1 MNPLSRPVYLL
12 AATLA
17 VASAAYLPG
26 QARSQSPGAG
36 DVLRFDPALDRL
48 VPPGAK
54 VEKLAGNLQRAE
66 GPVWIRSGGYLLFSD
81 LNEIMKWAP
90 DSPVSILRS
99 RIFSG
104 TTPPG
109 VRVGTNGLTLDREGR
124 LVGVEPG
131 NRRVSRFDSGGQA
144 TVLADR
150 YMGKRLNSPNDLVI
164 KKSGEVYFTDPPYF
178 AGQPVPPTSPEFRQ
192 ELEFNGVYR
201 VTNAGK
207 LELLVRDLGFPNGL
221 AFSPDE
227 RKLYVADS
235 RPRKKWMVYDV
246 KGDGTLGTGKV
257 FIDMSVDTTEAVPDG
272 MKVDTLGNIYATG
285 PGGVLVI
292 SPEGKHLG
300 TIQIPEIAANSA
312 WGDPEGKTLYVTARS
327 GLYRIKLNVAGVRP

>member
-1 MNPLSRPVYLL
+1 MNPLCRPYYPII

-17 VASAAYLPG
+17 LASAAIAAQTLTLKT
-26 QARSQSPGAG
+26 G
-36 DVLRFDPALDRL
+36 DVLRLDPALDRL

-54 VEKLAGNLQRAE
+54 VEKMAGDLQRAE
-66 GPVWIRSGGYLLFSD
+66 GPVWIRGGGYLLFSD
-81 LNEIMKWAP
+81 LNEIKKWAP
-90 DSPVSILRS
+90 GSSVSILRS
-99 RIFSG
+99 RIFAG
-104 TTPPG
+104 TTPAG
-109 VRVGTNGLTLDREGR
+109 VRVGTNGLAVDREGR

-131 NRRVSRFDSGGQA
+131 NRRVSRLAASGETM

-164 KKSGEVYFTDPPYF
+164 KKSGDVYFTDPPYF

-221 AFSPDE
+221 AFSPSE
-227 RKLYVADS
+227 QKLYVADS

-246 KGDGTLGTGKV
+246 KGDGTLGPGNV
-257 FIDMSVDTTEAVPDG
+257 FMDISMDTTEAVPDG
-272 MKVDTLGNIYATG
+272 MKVDTLGNVYATG

-312 WGDPEGKTLYVTARS
+312 WGDADGKTLYVTART
-327 GLYRIKLNVAGVRP
+327 GLYRIKLNVVGVRP